1 MKAAVYYENG
11 PPNVFRYEE
20 VADPPL
26 HAHGVRIEVE
36 AIAIEGGD
44 VLNRA
49 GGALT
54 SRPHIVGYN
63 CAGVVRDV
71 GAEVR
76 DRKPGDRVTA
86 LMPNGSHAAVV
97 SVPAFAT
104 WLVPEGCSIEH
115 AACVP
120 VSWGTAHDCLFEF
133 GRLQAG
139 ETVLVQAGT
148 SGVGIACVQLAKRAG
163 ATVLAT
169 SSSDDKLERLKA
181 YGMDVGINYK
191 SGDFVEAVR
200 AATNGQGV
208 ALVVDSVGGTTLVG
222 SMQSI
227 GYRGRVIQVGN
238 VSRGDKRVDIS
249 PLAGVNGSLTGVFF
263 GLETVRSA
271 ARVVP
276 MMQSL
281 LRDIAKGELKVVVD
295 RRFPLSE
302 AAAAHAYIESR
313 AALGRVVLVP

>member
-1 MKAAVYYENG
+1 MKAAVYYETG
-11 PPNVFRYEE
+11 LPSVFKYED
-20 VADPPL
+20 VPDPPL
-26 HAHGVRIEVE
+26 HPKGVLIDVK

-49 GGALT
+49 GGAMT
-54 SRPHIVGYN
+54 AKPHIVGYN
-63 CAGVVRDV
+63 CAGVVREA
-71 GAEVR
+71 GAEVT

-86 LMPNGSHAAVV
+86 LMANGSHAAMV
-97 SVPAFAT
+97 SVPSTSTF
-104 WLVPEGCSIEH
+104 LVPDGCSIEH

-133 GRLQAG
+133 GHLKAG

-163 ATVLAT
+163 ATVIAT
-169 SSSDDKLERLKA
+169 SSSDEKLERLKA
-181 YGMDVGINYK
+181 YGMDIGVNYREG
-191 SGDFVEAVR
+191 SFVEAVR
-200 AATNGQGV
+200 QATGGQGV
-208 ALVVDSVGGTTLVG
+208 NLVVDSVGGKTLEG
-222 SMQSI
+222 SLMCI
-227 GYRGRVIQVGN
+227 GYRGRVITVGN
-238 VSRGDKRVDIS
+238 VSREGKGINLD
-249 PLAGVNGSLTGVFF
+249 PLSGTNGSITGVFF
-263 GLETVRSA
+263 GLETFRSA

-276 MMQSL
+276 MMDQL

-295 RRFPLSE
+295 RTYPLSE

>member
-11 PPNVFRYEE
+11 SPDVFKYEE
-20 VADPPL
+20 VPDPPL
-26 HAHGVRIEVE
+26 SPHGVRIDVK

-54 SRPHIVGYN
+54 SKPHIVGYN

-71 GAEVR
+71 GADVT

-86 LMPNGSHAAVV
+86 LMPSGSHAAMVAV
-97 SVPAFAT
+97 RSAST
-104 WLVPEGCSIEH
+104 WLVPDGCSLEH

-133 GRLQAG
+133 GRLKVG

-169 SSSDDKLERLKA
+169 SSSDEKLERLKA
-181 YGMDVGINYK
+181 YGVDVGINYRTG
-191 SGDFVEAVR
+191 SFVDAVR
-200 AATNGQGV
+200 SATGGQGA
-208 ALVVDSVGGTTLVG
+208 ALVVDSVGGKTLEG
-222 SMQSI
+222 SIQCAA
-227 GYRGRVIQVGN
+227 YRGRVITVGN
-238 VSRGDKRVDIS
+238 VSREGKRIDIGALS
-249 PLAGVNGSLTGVFF
+249 GTNASITGVFF
-263 GLETVRSA
+263 GLETVRSS
-271 ARVVP
+271 ARVTA
-276 MMQSL
+276 MLQGL
-281 LRDIAKGELKVVVD
+281 LRDIAKGELRVVVD
-295 RRFPLSE
+295 RTFPLSE
-302 AAAAHAYIESR
+302 AGAAHAYIESR
-313 AALGRVVLVP
+313 AALGRVVLIP

>member
-11 PPNVFRYEE
+11 GPDVFKYEE
-20 VADPPL
+20 VPDPPL
-26 HAHGVRIEVE
+26 SPRGVRIDVK

-63 CAGVVRDV
+63 CAGIVRDV
-71 GAEVR
+71 GAEVT

-86 LMPNGSHAAVV
+86 LMASGSHASMV
-97 SVPAFAT
+97 SVRAAST
-104 WLVPEGCSIEH
+104 WLVPDGCSIEH

-148 SGVGIACVQLAKRAG
+148 SGVGIACVQLVKRAG
-163 ATVLAT
+163 AMVLAT
-169 SSSDDKLERLKA
+169 SSSDEKLERLKA
-181 YGMDVGINYK
+181 YGMDVGINYLT
-191 SGDFVEAVR
+191 GDFVEAVR
-200 AATNGQGV
+200 RATSGQGA
-208 ALVVDSVGGTTLVG
+208 ALVVDSVGGKTLEG
-222 SMQSI
+222 SIQCAA
-227 GYRGRVIQVGN
+227 YRGRVITVGN
-238 VSRGDKRVDIS
+238 VSREGKRIDIG
-249 PLAGVNGSLTGVFF
+249 PLSGTNASITGVFF

-271 ARVVP
+271 ARVTA
-276 MMQSL
+276 MLNAL
-281 LRDIAKGELKVVVD
+281 LRDIAKGQLKVVVD
-295 RRFPLSE
+295 RTFPLSE
-302 AAAAHAYIESR
+302 AGAAHAYIESR
-313 AALGRVVLVP
+313 AALGRVVLIP